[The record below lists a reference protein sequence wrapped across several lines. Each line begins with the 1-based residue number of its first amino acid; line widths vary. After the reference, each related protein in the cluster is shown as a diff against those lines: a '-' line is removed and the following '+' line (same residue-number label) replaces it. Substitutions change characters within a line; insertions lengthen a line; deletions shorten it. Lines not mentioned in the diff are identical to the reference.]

1 MEMINLSLPGT
12 SRFATDY
19 AGWVPGMERFF
30 HYKYH
35 EPAEYRSRIEELNN
49 RKFHRNELADHI
61 SAFMA
66 AFPGSTAINKSIEKL
81 RQENSVVIMGGQ
93 QAGILTGP
101 LYTIHKI
108 ISIISF
114 AKQKE
119 RELNIPVVPVFW
131 IAGEDH
137 DFQEVNHVYVCEKK
151 RIEKWNYPERILE
164 KKMVSDIQID
174 EEICKRWIEEVIESY
189 GETEHTS
196 KLLQFTGQLLKK
208 NLNFVD
214 FFSAIILELFKEY
227 GLLIVD
233 SGNRDL
239 RMLEK
244 EILIRQIKDHQQI
257 TNAVHFQQQQLVAAG
272 YNKTI
277 EIAEH
282 AANLFY
288 YDSTVNERILLE
300 FRPEAQLFI
309 GKNGRVSFTEAELIE
324 LANEFPEKLSNN
336 VVTRPLTQEWLFP
349 TLSFIG
355 GPGEIAYWAE
365 LTKVFEHFQ
374 MKVPPIVPRL
384 NMTILD
390 RSLETDL
397 TDLEISVAE
406 ALTKGVEAAK
416 YHFLNSIKDDEL
428 ERLFSETRQQLN
440 DKYQLI
446 QNVVKQ
452 KYAGLL
458 PLLEKNEKVVQS
470 QIDFMA
476 DKLDLEIRLRHANT
490 LNKLARIETA
500 LKPLGLP
507 QERVWN
513 IFYYLNKYGLDFVN
527 ELLMLPYEFD
537 GTHKIIKV

>member
-19 AGWVPGMERFF
+19 AEWHPGMERFF

-35 EPAEYRSRIEELNN
+35 EPAAYWSRIEELNN

-66 AFPGSTAINKSIEKL
+66 DFPGSAAINQSIQKL
-81 RQENSVVIMGGQ
+81 RQENSVVVIGGQ

-108 ISIISF
+108 ISIITF
-114 AKQKE
+114 AEQKE

-137 DFQEVNHVYVCEKK
+137 DFQEVNHVYVCENK
-151 RIEKWNYPERILE
+151 RVEKWSYPERILE

-174 EEICKRWIEEVIESY
+174 EDICKRWIEEVFQSY

-196 KLLQFTGQLLKK
+196 RLLQFAGQLLKK
-208 NLNFVD
+208 NISFVD
-214 FFSAIILELFKEY
+214 FFSAIIIDLFKEY
-227 GLLIVD
+227 GILIVD
-233 SGNRDL
+233 SGNREL
-239 RMLEK
+239 RKLEK
-244 EILIRQIKDHQQI
+244 EIFTRQITDHQQI
-257 TNAVHFQQQQLVAAG
+257 TDAVHFQQQQLARAG
-272 YNKTI
+272 YSKTI
-277 EIAEH
+277 EIAEN

-300 FRPEAQLFI
+300 YHPEEQRFI
-309 GKNGRVSFTEAELIE
+309 GKNGRVSFTDDELIE
-324 LANEFPEKLSNN
+324 LAAEFPERLSNN

-365 LTKVFEHFQ
+365 LTKVFEHFH

-384 NMTILD
+384 NMTIVD

-397 TDLEISVAE
+397 TDLDIDLAD
-406 ALTKGVEAAK
+406 ALTKGVEAARN
-416 YHFLNSIKDDEL
+416 HFLDSIKDGEL
-428 ERLFSETRQQLN
+428 ESLFNETKQQFN
-440 DKYQLI
+440 EKYQLI
-446 QNVVKQ
+446 QKEVKQ
-452 KYAGLL
+452 KYPGLL
-458 PLLEKNEKVVQS
+458 PLLEKNEKLVQS

-476 DKLDLEIRLRHANT
+476 DKLDLEVRLRHEIT
-490 LNKLARIETA
+490 LNKMARIENA

-513 IFYYLNKYGLDFVN
+513 IFYYLNKYGPEFVD
-527 ELLMLPYEFD
+527 ELLKLPYKFD